1 MKTPIGSI
9 TKARRFHWR
18 AFVLSAALYIGGLAV
33 TILSAGHEIATYVG
47 YGLIAVGAIALA
59 AALVDAVSLALND
72 LRIAVILAFLGV
84 IAYALWVQFSFAT

>member
-9 TKARRFHWR
+9 AKARRFHWR
-18 AFVLSAALYIGGLAV
+18 AFVLSTALYIGGLAV
-33 TILSAGHEIATYVG
+33 TILGVGHEIATYVG

-59 AALVDAVSLALND
+59 AALVDAVSFVVND

-84 IAYALWVQFSFAT
+84 LAYAFWVQFSSAT